1 VSQIRVLVVDDDPWI
16 LRMVSSSLE
25 KKGTYSVD
33 TARDGQQAL
42 HKAQAQRPDLIISD
56 VMMPVMDGWALVQ
69 NLRADPELAEVPVLF
84 LTALGKDEDRLRAL
98 GLKPDD
104 YVSKPFRFD
113 DLERRVLKTLAKRG
127 RIDDPSGFTQ
137 GGAYPSSRNFGGAAP
152 GGFGGPTPTPPQ
164 GGFGHPGGFG
174 QPPVGGYP
182 QQQPPPQGGFGQPGG
197 YQQPPGGF
205 GQPPPPPPPY
215 PPQQPAYPQQ
225 GGYQQP
231 PGGFGQPS
239 YQQPPGG
246 FGQPGYPPQPGYG
259 QHPGGFGQPGA
270 GYPPQPYGQQPPP
283 PPQGYA
289 QPPQQPP
296 PAPVSAREE
305 GAPEP
310 MDASGSG
317 SFTGALKR
325 TGLSGRLE
333 QLGLSSLLVMM
344 EMERKDGVLQLQN
357 ATDKKVGRIFIRKGQ
372 VIQARVDKDD
382 VERDGPNSVYLMLTW
397 SKGRFHF
404 TAMDIEMED
413 LVQASTTSLL
423 MEGARLIDEA
433 NR

>member
-69 NLRADPELAEVPVLF
+69 HLRSDPELADVPVLF

-137 GGAYPSSRNFGGAAP
+137 APAYNQRGFGASPGGFGASPPGGFGGPGPAP
-152 GGFGGPTPTPPQ
+152 GGFGGTPGGFGQPQGYPPQ
-164 GGFGHPGGFG
+164 PQGYPPQPQGYPQQPGYPQQQGYPQQGYPPQPTHQQSPGGFGHPGGFG
-174 QPPVGGYP
+174 QPGGGYP
-182 QQQPPPQGGFGQPGG
+182 GGG
-197 YQQPPGGF
+197 YPSPGGF
-205 GQPPPPPPPY
+205 GT
-215 PPQQPAYPQQ
+215 PA
-225 GGYQQP
+225 
-231 PGGFGQPS
+231 
-239 YQQPPGG
+239 
-246 FGQPGYPPQPGYG
+246 PGYAQPGYG
-259 QHPGGFGQPGA
+259 PPAHPSQQPH
-270 GYPPQPYGQQPPP
+270 GQQP
-283 PPQGYA
+283 A
-289 QPPQQPP
+289 
-296 PAPVSAREE
+296 PAPADEDGV
-305 GAPEP
+305 PEAIDP
-310 MDASGSG
+310 GSSG
-317 SFTGALKR
+317 SFSGGMKR

-344 EMERKDGVLQLQN
+344 EMERKDGVLQLQH
-357 ATDKKVGRIFIRKGQ
+357 ASDKKVGRIFIRKGQ
-372 VIQARVDKDD
+372 VIQARIDKDD
-382 VERDGPNSVYLMLTW
+382 VDRNGAHSVYHMLTW

-413 LVQASTTSLL
+413 QVHASTTSLL
-423 MEGARLIDEA
+423 MEGARLIDES

>member
-1 VSQIRVLVVDDDPWI
+1 MSQIRVLVVDDDPWI

-69 NLRADPELAEVPVLF
+69 HLRADPELADVPVLF

-127 RIDDPSGFTQ
+127 RIDDPSGFVQ
-137 GGAYPSSRNFGGAAP
+137 PGGFNQRGFGAAPGPGPGGFGGAP
-152 GGFGGPTPTPPQ
+152 GGFGQPQGYPQQPQGYPPQ
-164 GGFGHPGGFG
+164 QQGYPPQQQGYPPQPQGYPPQPQGYPPQQAPGGFGHPGGFG
-174 QPPVGGYP
+174 QPGGGYP
-182 QQQPPPQGGFGQPGG
+182 GGAGYPQ
-197 YQQPPGGF
+197 PGGF
-205 GQPPPPPPPY
+205 GA
-215 PPQQPAYPQQ
+215 PAPGFAAPQQ
-225 GGYQQP
+225 GYGPGHAPSHAPGHAPGQAPGHPGAPQQ
-231 PGGFGQPS
+231 
-239 YQQPPGG
+239 
-246 FGQPGYPPQPGYG
+246 GYG
-259 QHPGGFGQPGA
+259 HA
-270 GYPPQPYGQQPPP
+270 
-283 PPQGYA
+283 
-289 QPPQQPP
+289 
-296 PAPVSAREE
+296 PAPAAPASDDE
-305 GAPEP
+305 GVPEAIDP
-310 MDASGSG
+310 SSSG
-317 SFTGALKR
+317 SFTGGMKR

-357 ATDKKVGRIFIRKGQ
+357 SVDKKVGRIFIRKGQ
-372 VIQARVDKDD
+372 VIQARIDKDD
-382 VERDGPNSVYLMLTW
+382 VERNGAHSVYHMLTW
-397 SKGRFHF
+397 AKGRFHF
-404 TAMDIEMED
+404 TGMDIEMED
-413 LVQASTTSLL
+413 LVHASTTSLL

>member
-69 NLRADPELAEVPVLF
+69 HLRADPELSDVPVLF

-137 GGAYPSSRNFGGAAP
+137 SPGFNQRGFGAAPQAP
-152 GGFGGPTPTPPQ
+152 GGFGQPQGYPPQ
-164 GGFGHPGGFG
+164 PQGYPPQPQGYPPQGYPPQPQGYPQQGYPPQPQGYPPQQAPGGFGHPGGFG
-174 QPPVGGYP
+174 QPGGGYP
-182 QQQPPPQGGFGQPGG
+182 GGSYPA
-197 YQQPPGGF
+197 PGGF
-205 GQPPPPPPPY
+205 GAPGFAA
-215 PPQQPAYPQQ
+215 PPQPNYGPPGHGPGHGSGHGGPQQ
-225 GGYQQP
+225 G
-231 PGGFGQPS
+231 
-239 YQQPPGG
+239 
-246 FGQPGYPPQPGYG
+246 YG
-259 QHPGGFGQPGA
+259 HA
-270 GYPPQPYGQQPPP
+270 
-283 PPQGYA
+283 
-289 QPPQQPP
+289 
-296 PAPVSAREE
+296 PAPAPAPTPAGDDE
-305 GAPEP
+305 GVPEAIDP
-310 MDASGSG
+310 GSSG
-317 SFTGALKR
+317 SFTGGMKR

-357 ATDKKVGRIFIRKGQ
+357 STDKKVGRIFIRKGQ
-372 VIQARVDKDD
+372 VIQARIDKDD
-382 VERDGPNSVYLMLTW
+382 AERNGAQSVYHMLTW

-404 TAMDIEMED
+404 TAMDIEIED
-413 LVQASTTSLL
+413 LVHASTTSLL

>member
-69 NLRADPELAEVPVLF
+69 HLRSDPELADVPVLF

-137 GGAYPSSRNFGGAAP
+137 PGGFNQRGFGAAP
-152 GGFGGPTPTPPQ
+152 QQGGFGGAPAGGHGGFGQPQGYPPQ
-164 GGFGHPGGFG
+164 PQGYPPQPQGYPPQQQGYPPQQQGYPPQQQGYPPQQQGYPPQSPGGFGHPGGFG
-174 QPPVGGYP
+174 QPAGGYP
-182 QQQPPPQGGFGQPGG
+182 GGA
-197 YQQPPGGF
+197 
-205 GQPPPPPPPY
+205 Y
-215 PPQQPAYPQQ
+215 PPQQGFVGAPAPGFAGPQQ
-225 GGYQQP
+225 GYGP
-231 PGGFGQPS
+231 PGHPAAP
-239 YQQPPGG
+239 QQ
-246 FGQPGYPPQPGYG
+246 GYG
-259 QHPGGFGQPGA
+259 HA
-270 GYPPQPYGQQPPP
+270 
-283 PPQGYA
+283 
-289 QPPQQPP
+289 
-296 PAPVSAREE
+296 PAP
-305 GAPEP
+305 APAADDDGVPEVIDP
-310 MDASGSG
+310 GSSG
-317 SFTGALKR
+317 SFTGGMKR

-357 ATDKKVGRIFIRKGQ
+357 STDKKVGRIFIRKGQ
-372 VIQARVDKDD
+372 VIQARIDKDD
-382 VERDGPNSVYLMLTW
+382 VERNGAHSVYHMLTW

-413 LVQASTTSLL
+413 LVHASTTSLL
-423 MEGARLIDEA
+423 MEGARLIDES

>member
-69 NLRADPELAEVPVLF
+69 HLRADAELADVPVLF

-127 RIDDPSGFTQ
+127 RVDDPSGFTQ
-137 GGAYPSSRNFGGAAP
+137 PGGFNQRGFGASP
-152 GGFGGPTPTPPQ
+152 GGFGAPAGPGGFGSSPGGFGQPQGYPQQPQGYPPPQ
-164 GGFGHPGGFG
+164 QGYPQPQGYPPQGYPQPQQGYPPQPTHQQSPGGFGHPGGFG
-174 QPPVGGYP
+174 QPGGGYP
-182 QQQPPPQGGFGQPGG
+182 GGG
-197 YQQPPGGF
+197 YPSPGGF
-205 GQPPPPPPPY
+205 G
-215 PPQQPAYPQQ
+215 A
-225 GGYQQP
+225 
-231 PGGFGQPS
+231 
-239 YQQPPGG
+239 
-246 FGQPGYPPQPGYG
+246 PQPGYG
-259 QHPGGFGQPGA
+259 QPGYGQPG
-270 GYPPQPYGQQPPP
+270 QPPP
-283 PPQGYA
+283 HPGHPGHPGMA
-289 QPPQQPP
+289 QQAHGHS
-296 PAPVSAREE
+296 PAPAAMVDDD
-305 GAPEP
+305 GVPEAIDP
-310 MDASGSG
+310 GGSG
-317 SFTGALKR
+317 SFTGGMKR

-357 ATDKKVGRIFIRKGQ
+357 AIDKKVGRIFIRKGQ
-372 VIQARVDKDD
+372 VIQARIDKDD
-382 VERDGPNSVYLMLTW
+382 VERNGAHSVYHMLTW
-397 SKGRFHF
+397 AKGRFHF
-404 TAMDIEMED
+404 TGMDIEMED
-413 LVQASTTSLL
+413 LVHASTTSLL
-423 MEGARLIDEA
+423 MEGARLIDES